1 MIQMYDVH
9 KKYIESA
16 EALNGITLKVE
27 KGEFIFITGP
37 SGAGKTTFIKI
48 ILGWEK
54 IDRGQM
60 IVNGINMLKIKRSQL
75 PVLRRN
81 IGVVFQDFKLINSRS
96 VYDNI
101 AFPQKVI
108 GIPYKEI
115 KRNTWEILKNIGLS
129 NRKDSFPLE
138 LSGGEQQRIAIAR
151 ALINKPKILLADEP
165 TGNIDQEMMWEIMR
179 LFIKANVNG
188 TTVIFATHNRDLLK
202 TTKQRVIRLHKGKIV
217 E

>member
-1 MIQMYDVH
+1 MIQMYEVH
-9 KKYIESA
+9 KRYIGKV
-16 EALNGITLKVE
+16 EALNGITLKIN
-27 KGEFIFITGP
+27 KGEFVFVTGP
-37 SGAGKTTFIKI
+37 SGAGKTTFIKV

-54 IDRGQM
+54 FDSGQM
-60 IVNGINMLKIKRSQL
+60 IVNGMNMLKIKRSQL
-75 PVLRRN
+75 PLLRRD

-115 KRNTWEILKNIGLS
+115 RRNAWEILKNIGLS
-129 NRKDSFPLE
+129 NKKDSYPLQ

-165 TGNIDQEMMWEIMR
+165 TGNIDQEIMWEIMK
-179 LFIKANVNG
+179 LFIKANMDG
-188 TTVIFATHNRDLLK
+188 TTVIFATHNQDLLK
-202 TTKQRVIRLHKGKIV
+202 NTKQRVIRLNKGNIA
-217 E
+217 